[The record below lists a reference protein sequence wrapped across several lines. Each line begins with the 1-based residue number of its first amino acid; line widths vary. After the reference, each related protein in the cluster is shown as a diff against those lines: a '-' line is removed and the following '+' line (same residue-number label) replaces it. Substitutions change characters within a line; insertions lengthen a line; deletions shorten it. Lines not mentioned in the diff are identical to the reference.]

1 MQKII
6 DRLLQIKNEHD
17 FWFGFFANQILEE
30 FDFDYKQE
38 NEYLKG
44 QLTDLEQEN
53 DELSE
58 QVEELGDENER
69 LRDLIRELQDL
80 IDDSIQEV
88 KFYD

>member
-53 DELSE
+53 DELQE
-58 QVEELGDENER
+58 EVEKLEER
-69 LRDLIRELQDL
+69 NRSLIRRVDELQDEISEL
-80 IDDSIQEV
+80 SEQLNEG
-88 KFYD
+88 